1 MKKSILKILKS
12 FNHCLIPFLV
22 LYLAILILKI
32 TNLYDHLINFL
43 MAFQPLLY
51 GLLLALFLQPLI
63 EWAKLRMKDKQA
75 LYLVYGSL
83 VLLTFLLCFSMIPML
98 LNSLMNIFES
108 GGTWMKKIEELI
120 ARYDQYHLIN
130 DDFKRNFLSTGTN
143 MGVDFMMKSVEVM
156 TLSAFSFVIAF
167 FISMDFDHVINGVK
181 KYVVHYERWLNF
193 YKTVSHVIL
202 RYIIGTTVDLLFIL
216 ISVTFILFLFD
227 FPNAIFYAL
236 LLAVLNLFPYIGAFL
251 GVLVIAVV
259 GFFSFPDFPW
269 LCIVLV
275 WVFQQIEANLIQPLI
290 FNKTMDVHPLYLFS
304 AMFIGEAIFGI
315 MGLILSPVIAAI
327 FQIALR
333 SYFHTLN
340 HNTIGGWEDIF
351 W

>member
-1 MKKSILKILKS
+1 MKKSILKFLKL

-22 LYLAILILKI
+22 LYLAILILKV
-32 TNLYDHLINFL
+32 TNLYDHLIDFL
-43 MAFQPLLY
+43 MAFQPLIY

-63 EWAKLRMKDKQA
+63 EWVKLRMKEKHA
-75 LYLVYGSL
+75 VYLVYGSL
-83 VLLTFLLCFSMIPML
+83 ISITLILCASIVPML
-98 LNSLMNIFES
+98 LNSTMNIFES
-108 GGTWMKKIEELI
+108 GGTWMKKLEELI
-120 ARYDQYHLIN
+120 TNYDQYHLIN
-130 DDFKRNFLSTGTN
+130 DEFKRNFLSAGTN
-143 MGVDFMMKSVEVM
+143 MGVTFMMKSVEVM

-167 FISMDFDHVINGVK
+167 FISMDFDHAINGLK

-216 ISVTFILFLFD
+216 ISVTLILMLFN
-227 FPNAIFYAL
+227 FPDAIFYAL
-236 LLAVLNLFPYIGAFL
+236 MLAVLNLFPYIGALL
-251 GVLVIAVV
+251 GVLVIAIV
-259 GFFSFPDFPW
+259 GFFSFPNFPW
-269 LCIVLV
+269 LCIILV

-304 AMFIGEAIFGI
+304 AMFLGEAIFGI
-315 MGLILSPVIAAI
+315 MGLILSPIIAAI

-340 HNTIGGWEDIF
+340 HNTMGGWEDIF